1 MGKRSDFEPR
11 ENDFY
16 PTPFEAVPPLI
27 PYLRGIR
34 TFAEPCCGEGDL
46 VRHLESFGRVCV
58 YAGDIVTGQDALA
71 RASYGA
77 IDTIITHPPFSRK
90 SIPLLR
96 RLIAHFQNIAPT
108 WLLLRL
114 GMASTIWMAPLLR
127 HCSDIVVVPRLI
139 LIKGTEQGGME
150 DHAWYRFNINHIA
163 GPVFHNNRGKGEA
176 IAPQR
181 SRIYEQCHKAYEPR
195 RSSSRFCS
203 PACRQ
208 RAHYRK
214 LSVRLNVRTE
224 TILQDQS
231 MTSDSPEVFRYVRHA
246 DVQKFAAEGWEPL
259 PALDGTHHG
268 EYSVLMRRVEQG

>member
-1 MGKRSDFEPR
+1 MPGGPSS
-11 ENDFY
+11 
-16 PTPFEAVPPLI
+16 
-27 PYLRGIR
+27 LR
-34 TFAEPCCGEGDL
+34 APNPAL
-46 VRHLESFGRVCV
+46 L
-58 YAGDIVTGQDALA
+58 AQD
-71 RASYGA
+71 G
-77 IDTIITHPPFSRK
+77 
-90 SIPLLR
+90 PLLR
-96 RLIAHFQNIAPT
+96 RLIAQFQNIAPT

-150 DHAWYRFNINHIA
+150 DHAWYRFNINHTA

-181 SRIYEQCHKAYEPR
+181 SRICEQCHKAYEPR

-208 RAHYRK
+208 RAHHRR
-214 LSVRLNVRTE
+214 LSVTLSVTPTPNTAIEPLN
-224 TILQDQS
+224 S
-231 MTSDSPEVFRYVRHA
+231 EVFRYVRHA
-246 DVQKFAAEGWEPL
+246 DVPRFTAEGWELL

-268 EYSVLMRRVEQG
+268 EYSVLMRRVEQR